1 MDAVISETAKL
12 SQTKDKDE
20 LLSLY
25 NTTSQHHFPRREQ
38 DIAAAIPENFN
49 PDQYDYSMVKWKFVF
64 VGNTDTGKT
73 SLLERFV
80 NNKFSL
86 SYEPTVSLQCFVQL
100 SICSLIDYD

>member
-1 MDAVISETAKL
+1 M
-12 SQTKDKDE
+12 
-20 LLSLY
+20 
-25 NTTSQHHFPRREQ
+25 
-38 DIAAAIPENFN
+38 
-49 PDQYDYSMVKWKFVF
+49 F